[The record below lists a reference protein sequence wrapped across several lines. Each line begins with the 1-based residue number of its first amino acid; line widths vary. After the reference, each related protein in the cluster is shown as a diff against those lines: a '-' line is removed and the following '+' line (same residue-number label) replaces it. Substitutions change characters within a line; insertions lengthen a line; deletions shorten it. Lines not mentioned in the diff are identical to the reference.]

1 MSKLLIT
8 PVVTPLGL
16 PSEKELEQVWPDG
29 VVMIPTGEWQKI
41 PQRLRE
47 GAPEHF
53 HTACQKLLESLKGNT
68 DAILV
73 GGTTG
78 EGVWFWIRQ
87 YRALLSAMKKACP
100 PDIRIMAGL
109 LGRDDMVRGQVLAA
123 QVLWISEFVLG
134 LNHTGDNQRRFDYSM
149 SVSGSKDRWYIYN
162 LPTFPT
168 ASLKFIERCGEDM
181 RVLWIKDSSA
191 GTDEMRLRHL
201 LNLKSQRRDFQ
212 VLAGN
217 EGVYGDLRDPEFDE
231 IDGLVSGNSNA
242 DPDLLRQFT
251 DNPHNWTSQA
261 RKELH
266 DAIARLPLGRRPHTP
281 TEHIENHILGL
292 KIRLLELWIFEPQH
306 VWLYSPGRGTLFQT
320 YTQN

>member
-41 PQRLRE
+41 PEQLRD

-53 HTACQKLLESLKGNT
+53 HTACQKLLESLRGKT

-78 EGVWFWIRQ
+78 EGAGFGINQ
-87 YRALLSAMKKACP
+87 YETLLKAMKKACP

-109 LGRDDMVRGQVLAA
+109 LGWDDMVRDQVIACP
-123 QVLWISEFVLG
+123 WITEFVLG
-134 LNHTGDNQRRFDYSM
+134 LNHIGDNQRRLEQALGLFGM
-149 SVSGSKDRWYIYN
+149 QDRLWLYN
-162 LPTFPT
+162 MPTFQP
-168 ASLKFIERCGEDM
+168 ASLGFIEKCMQDW
-181 RVLWIKDSSA
+181 RVVWIKDSSDW
-191 GTDEMRLRHL
+191 TDAMRLRYL
-201 LNLKSQRRDFQ
+201 LNFKSGGRDFQ

-266 DAIARLPLGRRPHTP
+266 DAIAKFPRGRRPHTP

>member
-41 PQRLRE
+41 PQQLRE

-53 HTACQKLLESLKGNT
+53 HIACQKLLESLRGKT

-78 EGVWFWIRQ
+78 EGAGFGINQ
-87 YRALLSAMKKACP
+87 YEALLKAMKKACP

-109 LGRDDMVRGQVLAA
+109 LGWDDMVRNQVIACP
-123 QVLWISEFVLG
+123 WITEFVLG
-134 LNHTGDNQRRFDYSM
+134 LNHIGDNQRRLEQALGLFGM
-149 SVSGSKDRWYIYN
+149 QDRLWLYN
-162 LPTFPT
+162 MPTFQP
-168 ASLKFIERCGEDM
+168 ASLSFIEGVVRRDW
-181 RVLWIKDSSA
+181 RIKWIKDSSLW
-191 GTDEMRLRHL
+191 TDWVRLRHL
-201 LNLKSQRRDFQ
+201 LSLRSGDRDFQ

-217 EGVYGDLRDPEFDE
+217 EEVYGNLREPEFNE

-242 DPDLLRQFT
+242 DAELLRRFT
-251 DNPHNWTSQA
+251 NNPHNWTSQA

-266 DAIARLPLGRRPHTP
+266 DAIAKLPLGRRPHTP